1 MRIIKKGDLLFF
13 CSLGLYII
21 LSVINTSLYAQY
33 VPRLYK
39 IGIYVSLLLLVIRE
53 LLHKM
58 TKKRLVFMA
67 ITASVIVVSII
78 GQCGANTILTIMIFS
93 ISASNLEFDRIAN
106 FAYKILFVS
115 LVFVVV
121 SSMSGII
128 NDYVYVMAGK
138 SRHYLGFLYA
148 LQPAGLM
155 FEILALNLYLNRN
168 NKKNRQLI
176 FLLFGTVFVFVM
188 TKSRLTFF
196 LQMILIVFD
205 FMFKHKPKIFTNII
219 LLKLEKVSYL
229 LAVLFS
235 FYFSIT
241 YDNSLW
247 KQHLN
252 LILAGRLAYARNSL
266 VEYGVKF
273 FGQDISWAGMG
284 LSQNGTRTLKSVWDG
299 YNWVDSAYVQMYQLY
314 GIIVA
319 TFFILILTVAMF
331 KLIKTKKY
339 YLSFILFIYSI
350 FGMIDTAPNTLLYN
364 IFWLS
369 VFYSIII
376 INYRLVKK
384 KNLVTYKG

>member
-350 FGMIDTAPNTLLYN
+350 YGMIDTAPNTLLYN

-376 INYRLVKK
+376 IINLNYS
-384 KNLVTYKG
+384 